1 MWTISIDESAG
12 MATVSDEGNNRV
24 TTLENDGSGITVPDD
39 VLDVM
44 FSEAKARYR
53 MGNTRQALELVGMM
67 AGEQITVER
76 GTRTERQS

>member
-24 TTLENDGSGITVPDD
+24 TTLEN
-39 VLDVM
+39 
-44 FSEAKARYR
+44 
-53 MGNTRQALELVGMM
+53 
-67 AGEQITVER
+67 ER